1 MAADGASSFGPG
13 WEGWQR
19 YQIFAEAV
27 KKNLRYV
34 RSRAENDFLE
44 SVLGS
49 CKARKLT
56 IPAGHSFWRARKGC
70 ESKLVIEKDGDI
82 EFEYFDEEQ
91 PYSEKEMKP
100 ISSWQSEGRAN
111 PRGIPYLYLAT
122 TRDTALAEIRPW
134 VGSTISVAQFR
145 TNRDLDVIDC
155 SKHHSMEKTLGL
167 LGSTAHTRE
176 DGIWIAI
183 DQAFATPM
191 TRDDESGEYIPTQII
206 AEMFKC
212 EGYDGITYK
221 SFLSD
226 DGFNLV
232 LFNLSDADVEHC
244 ALYRVA
250 SISFDFQR
258 VGEQYVVR

>member
-1 MAADGASSFGPG
+1 MAADDATPFGPG
-13 WEGWQR
+13 WEGWQSYR
-19 YQIFAEAV
+19 IFEKSV
-27 KKNLRYV
+27 KTNLRYV

-49 CKARKLT
+49 CKERKLT
-56 IPAGHSFWRARKGC
+56 MRARRPFWRARKGC
-70 ESKLVIEKDGDI
+70 EFELVTQKDENIEVCH
-82 EFEYFDEEQ
+82 DEER

-100 ISSWQSEGRAN
+100 IANWQSEGRAN

-145 TNRDLDVIDC
+145 TNRDLDIIDC
-155 SKHHSMEKTLGL
+155 SKHHSKEETLSL

-176 DGIWIAI
+176 DGIWMAI
-183 DQAFATPM
+183 DQAFATPV

-212 EGYDGITYK
+212 EGYDGIAYK

-226 DGFNLV
+226 DGFNVV
-232 LFNLSDADVEHC
+232 LFNLNDADVELC
-244 ALYRVA
+244 ALYKVA
-250 SISFDFQR
+250 SIRFDFQP
-258 VGEQYVVR
+258 VV